1 MIRLEHLS
9 VEAGEF
15 RLTDVS
21 VEIDAGRWAI
31 LLGPAGAGKTTLLET
46 IAGVR
51 MATGGRILLRG
62 VDLTVAPAESRGA
75 AIVYQQGFL
84 FPHLS
89 VSDNITYG
97 ARDAAY
103 AAHIATR
110 FGADAL
116 RARPVHALSGGERQL
131 VALVRALAPRPD
143 IVLLDEPF
151 SALDPRTRSRVRREL
166 QALHRE
172 ERLTVL
178 QVTHDFAEAGTVGDL
193 ALLMERGQLVQAAPP
208 EQLFRHPATAAAA
221 EFLGAENIYAGSV
234 SRPHAGPAGV
244 IDTLAFDA
252 GALRLVAVGTRG
264 DGPAHAVVRAEDVA
278 LSRDDD
284 GASRASARNV
294 LTGTVVELV
303 PSGVITRVIIDVQ
316 GEPLISVITSAAA
329 RELALHPGMTVV
341 ASIKATAVHL
351 C

>member
-9 VEAGEF
+9 VEAGAF
-15 RLTDVS
+15 RLTDLS
-21 VEIDAGRWAI
+21 LEIDAGRWAI

-51 MATGGRILLRG
+51 AVTSGRVLLRG
-62 VDLTVAPAESRGA
+62 VDATRAPAESRGA

-89 VSDNITYG
+89 VSDNIMYG

-178 QVTHDFAEAGTVGDL
+178 QVTHDFVEAGTVGDL
-193 ALLMERGQLVQAAPP
+193 ALLMERGRLAQVAPP
-208 EQLFRHPATAAAA
+208 EQLFRHPATASAA

-234 SRPHAGPAGV
+234 SRRNPGPAGGL
-244 IDTLAFDA
+244 DTLAFQA
-252 GALRLVAVGTRG
+252 GALHLVAVGTRG
-264 DGPAHAVVRAEDVA
+264 DGPAHAIVRGEDVA
-278 LSRDDD
+278 LSHDDD
-284 GASRASARNV
+284 AVPMASARNV
-294 LTGTVVELV
+294 LAGTVTELMTN
-303 PSGVITRVIIDVQ
+303 GVITRVTIDVR
-316 GEPLISVITSAAA
+316 GEPLVSIITTTAA
-329 RELALHPGMTVV
+329 RDLALHLGMTVV